1 MIHHRHLA
9 IPTIPLTGEIQM
21 ETTSK
26 RPYRSKFKRQD
37 HDPMELTERDIAM
50 LAGIGRCRFLK
61 TDLIHRLVSEASSK
75 QGVQRR
81 LKKLY
86 NNGLVERHQAFVR
99 LGEAP
104 TSIVYSLTRR
114 GADLLGDAGIQV
126 TVYKQK
132 KPLSFLFL
140 DHTLSLAEFRI
151 NMELATR
158 NHSSVQLDTFICDF
172 EVRPES
178 RQEPGRKRYKAY
190 EAFRDHRR
198 KKMQFIYPDARFV
211 LSAKSSPNTRM
222 LYFLEVDRGTE
233 RLEIIRNKLAAYASY
248 LQEQAQPIE
257 RDGQLLG
264 FQTQQ
269 HGLFFGIKILFQ
281 CQGEKR
287 AKNIQRCI
295 DSTGLLARHNLVA
308 VTNVGRINQETILSG
323 DIWLDIQGKR
333 QRLLK

>member
-1 MIHHRHLA
+1 MIRHRHSTIL
-9 IPTIPLTGEIQM
+9 TIPLTGETHM

-26 RPYRSKFKRQD
+26 RRYRGKYQRQD
-37 HDPMELTERDIAM
+37 HDPMELTERDIAI
-50 LAGIGRCRFLK
+50 LGGIGCCRFLK
-61 TDLIHRLVSEASSK
+61 TDLIHRLVSLASSK
-75 QGVQRR
+75 QSVQRR

-104 TSIVYSLTRR
+104 TSIVYSLTKR

-140 DHTLSLAEFRI
+140 EHTLSLAEFRI
-151 NMELATR
+151 HMELATKD
-158 NHSSVQLDTFICDF
+158 HPKVQLESFICDF

-178 RQEPGRKRYKAY
+178 RQEPGRKRYQVY
-190 EAFRDHRR
+190 ESFRDHRR
-198 KKMQFIYPDARFV
+198 KKMQFIYPDARFI

-233 RLEIIRNKLAAYASY
+233 RLEIIRNKLTAYASY
-248 LQEQAQPIE
+248 LQEQAQLIE

-269 HGLFFGIKILFQ
+269 HGLFYGIKILFQ

-287 AKNIQRCI
+287 AKNIQRCV

-308 VTNVGRINQETILSG
+308 VTNVGRINQQTILSG
-323 DIWLDIQGKR
+323 NIWLDIQGKR
-333 QRLLK
+333 RALVR